1 MCPYGWLRFSSKN
14 WCQPLDEGNRT
25 SWNWE
30 DKQQRPA
37 SPLSVLWTL
46 SFHQH
51 LRPNEETHYVMEA
64 SPIQVLAPTRLY
76 YHKTAR
82 SKGHLHN
89 KGFICFKISPCPS
102 IFDEPA
108 TFKEVLP
115 VIRSLKNIEPRHWCN
130 PDRDRKS
137 WRPFKEAAVIHLY
150 SPYLEK

>member
-14 WCQPLDEGNRT
+14 WCQPLDNRT

-30 DKQQRPA
+30 DKQQRHA
-37 SPLSVLWTL
+37 SPLSVLWTP
-46 SFHQH
+46 SFYDQH

-76 YHKTAR
+76 YHEAAR
-82 SKGHLHN
+82 PKGHLYN
-89 KGFICFKISPCPS
+89 KDFIRFKISPYPS

-108 TFKEVLP
+108 TCKEVLS
-115 VIRSLKNIEPRHWCN
+115 VIRSLQNIEPRHWCN

-137 WRPFKEAAVIHLY
+137 WRPFKEAAFIHLY
-150 SPYLEK
+150 SLYLEK